1 LDPFGA
7 SSQIRDIRVVQAS
20 KTSGVD
26 AVDCVRG
33 PNPMFPE
40 SRIYRFGD
48 GLATELPFTANV
60 DNWFQGLGCAM
71 KGNHKPGL
79 GQHALK
85 RRLIKT
91 SARNMQSFFIAF
103 PKKSREFVPRPTADF
118 HNGPQD
124 FRSAGFDPAAVGRD
138 QEAKFDLAVP
148 ERDTKVAAG
157 NVPALQNLRVTSRFS
172 HGTTIAPTATPVRLE
187 TLQDGEGQYPDE
199 KGEAAS

>member
-1 LDPFGA
+1 
-7 SSQIRDIRVVQAS
+7 
-20 KTSGVD
+20 
-26 AVDCVRG
+26 
-33 PNPMFPE
+33 
-40 SRIYRFGD
+40 
-48 GLATELPFTANV
+48 
-60 DNWFQGLGCAM
+60 
-71 KGNHKPGL
+71 
-79 GQHALK
+79 
-85 RRLIKT
+85 
-91 SARNMQSFFIAF
+91 MQSFFIAF